1 MMLSDRVLGR
11 ENPWAATFDP
21 MRLKPLSAALGI
33 LKEGAQNGFF
43 FFADR
48 VRKRASSAAPPRGE
62 GRVVGAG
69 LGQTAVYV
77 DESGKRHAVSAR
89 CTHLGCIVSWNGAER
104 TWDCP
109 CHGSRFDVQGRVVQG
124 PAVRPLK
131 PVDLPPAG

>member
-1 MMLSDRVLGR
+1 MLGR

-21 MRLKPLSAALGI
+21 MRLKPLSAVPGI
-33 LKEGAQNGFF
+33 VKEGAQNGFY

-48 VRKRASSAAPPRGE
+48 VRKRASFGAPSRRERARWSARDSGRPPC
-62 GRVVGAG
+62 
-69 LGQTAVYV
+69 TC

-109 CHGSRFDVQGRVVQG
+109 CHGSRFDVHGQVVQG

-131 PVDLPPAG
+131 PC